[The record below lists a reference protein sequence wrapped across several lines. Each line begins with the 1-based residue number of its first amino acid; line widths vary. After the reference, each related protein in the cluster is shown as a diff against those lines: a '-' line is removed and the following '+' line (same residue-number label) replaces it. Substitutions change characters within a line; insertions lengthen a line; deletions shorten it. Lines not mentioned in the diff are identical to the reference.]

1 MTPVDRYSRLT
12 PVGRD
17 TPMGK
22 YMRFFWH
29 PVSASAQLKDEP
41 LRVRILGEKLVL
53 FRTREG
59 MLGLVAERCPHRGT
73 SLACGMIED
82 GGLRCAYHGWKFD
95 PSGQCLDTPAE
106 RPEKK
111 LKDRVKVT
119 AYPVQELGG
128 LVWAYLGAEPV
139 PLLPRYEYLAREDF
153 DHDVGISVL
162 PCNWLQV
169 AENNM
174 DPYHVES
181 LHFRYTNYVHGKLG
195 KPPVPVKHHKKIDFE
210 VFDHGIIKKRLW
222 EGDSEDSEEWRIGHP
237 QIWPGTA
244 IVTYPNGWV
253 QAQIRVPLDD
263 TNTAIYWYNARPRAA
278 GQAPRTEVPVWENP
292 IFDARGNYL
301 TDNLNGQ
308 DMMVMLSQGEVSDRT
323 LEHLGESDR
332 GVVLYRKVLLEQL
345 DRVERGEEPMGVVRD
360 PAKNT
365 PYIALPLENHLG
377 YSLSG
382 VKAAPGYDWDEP
394 APKEAAE

>member
-29 PVSASAQLKDEP
+29 PVAASAQLKDEP
-41 LRVRILGEKLVL
+41 LLVRILGEKLVL
-53 FRTREG
+53 FRTRDG
-59 MLGLVAERCPHRGT
+59 MLGLVAERCPHRGA

-82 GGLRCAYHGWKFD
+82 GGLRCAYHGWKYD

-106 RPEKK
+106 RPERK
-111 LKDRVKVT
+111 LKDRIKVA

-128 LVWAYLGAEPV
+128 LAWAYLGAEPV
-139 PLLPRYEYLAREDF
+139 PLLPRYEHLVREDF

-162 PCNWLQV
+162 PCNWLQI

-174 DPYHVES
+174 DPHHVEY
-181 LHFRYTNYVHGKLG
+181 LHFKYTNYVHGKIG
-195 KPPVPVKHHKKIDFE
+195 KPPVPVKHHKQIDFE
-210 VFDHGIIKKRLW
+210 VFEHGIIKKRMW
-222 EGDSEDSEEWRIGHP
+222 EGDSEDSEEWRVGHP

-263 TNTAIYWYNARPRAA
+263 TNTAIYWYNARLRPA
-278 GQAPRTEVPVWENP
+278 GQAPRKEVPVWENP

-308 DMMVMLSQGEVSDRT
+308 DMMVMLSQGEISDRT

-345 DRVERGEEPMGVVRD
+345 DRVERGEEPLGGVRD

-365 PYIALPLENHLG
+365 PFIELPLEKHLG